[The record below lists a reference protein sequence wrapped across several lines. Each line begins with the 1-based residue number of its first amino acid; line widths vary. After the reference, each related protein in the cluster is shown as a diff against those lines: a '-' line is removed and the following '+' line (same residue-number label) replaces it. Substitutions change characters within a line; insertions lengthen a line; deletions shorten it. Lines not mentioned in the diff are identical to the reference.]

1 MKMPK
6 VRCQGCGK
14 LTTRFVAIC
23 WRCKGRQTRAAAERV
38 PRRSARNIW
47 LSDRRITQTEARF
60 LLALQAGP
68 LTLPQLRATTGV
80 SQCWPSAVTNVLRG
94 AGLVTKTRRPGVL
107 VTLTPLGHDVAEQLA
122 TVLG

>member
-47 LSDRRITQTEARF
+47 LSDRQITQTEA
-60 LLALQAGP
+60 